1 MGVLADPGWF
11 EMKHALV
18 IICDLAGVVGGV
30 GADIVGGGHDV
41 VRVAVEARGQAAR
54 SELRPGNR
62 CQNDSGYQS
71 ITRFFTSKQIY

>member
-1 MGVLADPGWF
+1 MLVAADAGGLQV
-11 EMKHALV
+11 EHALV
-18 IICDLAGVVGGV
+18 IVGYLAGIVGGV